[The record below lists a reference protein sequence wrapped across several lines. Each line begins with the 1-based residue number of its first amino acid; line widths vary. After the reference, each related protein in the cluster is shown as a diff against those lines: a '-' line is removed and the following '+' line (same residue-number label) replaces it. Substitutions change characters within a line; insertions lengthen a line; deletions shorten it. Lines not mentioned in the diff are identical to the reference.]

1 MTWLRAHW
9 SELVSGLALA
19 AVAGVAG
26 VISYSHIYRLTL
38 ALHQPVL
45 VARLMPIAVD
55 GLVVVGSVVLLQSG
69 GLLGWLGLGPGVVIS
84 VFANVESGI
93 GYGLL
98 AAVWAGIPA
107 VAFALA
113 SFMLER
119 WLKARVSSS
128 DVMPAVPVPAEE
140 SAVDAVAP
148 AALNGHG
155 TGTTWAQPVRTGG
168 WL

>member
-1 MTWLRAHW
+1 VTWLRAHW

-69 GLLGWLGLGPGVVIS
+69 GWLGWLGLGPGVVIS
-84 VFANVESGI
+84 LFANVESGI
-93 GYGLL
+93 SYGLL
-98 AAVWAGIPA
+98 SAVWAGIPA

-119 WLKARVSSS
+119 WLKSKVSGPEPAGSPSS
-128 DVMPAVPVPAEE
+128 APVVSEPV
-140 SAVDAVAP
+140 SAP
-148 AALNGHG
+148 MNGHG
-155 TGTTWAQPVRTGG
+155 TGTAWAQPASSGG
-168 WL
+168 WS